1 MPLKVLDLSNTR
13 LSDKNGIELF
23 EVIIERSQIASLNL
37 SRNSNLAFKFSTQAI
52 NTLKNNAEYSL

>member
-23 EVIIERSQIASLNL
+23 EVIIER
-37 SRNSNLAFKFSTQAI
+37 T
-52 NTLKNNAEYSL
+52 